1 VSLPE
6 PIAVTLLVTDALE
19 RLRIAYFIGG
29 SLASATQGVARATMD
44 ADLVAD
50 LRPEHVE
57 PLARLLGGAFY
68 FDVDTIRHEVRR
80 RGSFNVIHLPTMF
93 KVDIFV
99 NKGRPFDRAQ
109 FERRAL
115 HVLAAEPERSAYVA
129 SAEDTILA
137 KLEWYRKGDEVSDRQ
152 WRDIQGVL
160 KAQSDRLDLAYLRR
174 WALQLNVDDLLE
186 RALAEAYSTGASR

>member
-1 VSLPE
+1 
-6 PIAVTLLVTDALE
+6 
-19 RLRIAYFIGG
+19 
-29 SLASATQGVARATMD
+29 
-44 ADLVAD
+44 
-50 LRPEHVE
+50 
-57 PLARLLGGAFY
+57 
-68 FDVDTIRHEVRR
+68 
-80 RGSFNVIHLPTMF
+80 
-93 KVDIFV
+93 
-99 NKGRPFDRAQ
+99 
-109 FERRAL
+109 
-115 HVLAAEPERSAYVA
+115 VLAAEPERSAYVA